1 MSPTARSPFASL
13 PAQSRPAL
21 AWLGVAAVVKAF
33 ALILVAEGLARGLTA
48 IIDGSDAWRGPVA
61 IGAAGVI
68 LRALVEWAMQVIAR
82 RAALGVK
89 EDVRLQVAKRVLAR
103 GGRDLDARAGGLTA
117 LATGSLDEL
126 DGYFTGYL
134 PALVSAATIPLIVGA
149 RILLADWVSA
159 VIILLTVP
167 LIPVFM
173 ILIGHYTEDRVEQS
187 LDAITRLS
195 DHLVELARGLPV
207 LVGLGRAQEQTAA
220 LRDIADGVRRRT
232 LETLRVAFLSSLA
245 LELIATL
252 SVAIVA
258 VFIGVRL
265 VNGSLSLETGLLA
278 LILAPECY
286 LPLRQVGMAHHASE
300 DGIEA
305 LTRLRRLIDTPVS
318 EPAWSAQP
326 DDVDGPAFV
335 QVEGLTVRYAG
346 RPEPVVADL
355 SFTVAPGETVALAG
369 PSGAGK
375 STVIA
380 ALAGLLGTSADG
392 TSVTGTIT
400 GVDPERQAWVPQHP
414 ETFAATVLDEI
425 VLALAGDSVD
435 EAMALL
441 ERTGAATFAH
451 RDPAELSQGE
461 LRRVALARA
470 LARVERGAT
479 LLLLDEPTAHLDPVT
494 AAILHDVIR
503 SLKGRVTIILV
514 AHDAATRVLADRE
527 IVVNGAP
534 SVPEHPAGVL
544 AMDVD
549 HDEEQ
554 HVHPAAA
561 EVAPGT
567 GIWRALVRLI
577 QPTRRPFVLA
587 VAMGVA
593 AALAAVALSALSGWL
608 IVRASQQP
616 PILMLMVAIVG
627 VRFFG
632 IGRALFRYLQRLW
645 LHDAILGS
653 LRDVR
658 MTVWEAIARVGPSAK
673 RLLRGD
679 QALDRLIGDVD
690 RLRDLA
696 PRVLVPPLIGILAA
710 LAATVALWII
720 LPVAGM
726 VLLVATLL
734 STIVAPAVA
743 LLADHSARVAT
754 VEMRS
759 GVLRAFASL
768 VGAAADLRVNGMD
781 EGVLAR
787 LEEMDAHA
795 SDLERRSA
803 WSLGMASGI
812 VTLSNG
818 LAAMGMIVVGAD
830 AVAAEHLS
838 HPLLAVIAL
847 TPLALVD
854 PLHES
859 VEAIQRWPALR
870 AVVARFAPLLDA
882 PLPAPDT
889 VVASGPPTAR
899 IDRISLEKMSARW
912 PGMPGEVFS
921 GVTFTALRGD
931 RVVITGPSGAGKST
945 LLSVLMGFLRPSSGT
960 YAIDGVDTA
969 KMPLSALRRHIS
981 WCPQEAHL
989 FDSTLRG
996 NLLLARPREDAL
1008 TDDEMRVVLDEVGL
1022 GDLLAGLP
1030 DGLDT
1035 RIGSRGSRLSGG
1047 QRQRLAIARAL
1058 LTRADV
1064 VLLDE
1069 PTAHLD
1075 RPSADALM
1083 ADLRQILR
1091 DRIVVI
1097 VTHHAAELLPADIH
1111 VRLR

>member
-1 MSPTARSPFASL
+1 MTPTSRSPFANL

-21 AWLGVAAVVKAF
+21 LWLGVAAVVKAI
-33 ALILVAEGLARGLTA
+33 ALILVAEGLARGITA
-48 IIDGSDAWRGPVA
+48 IIDGTGEWRTPVI
-61 IGAAGVI
+61 IGGTGVV

-89 EDVRLQVAKRVLAR
+89 EDVRLQVARRVLAR
-103 GGRDLDARAGGLTA
+103 GGRDLDARAGGLTTV
-117 LATGSLDEL
+117 ATGSLDEL
-126 DGYFTGYL
+126 DGYFTGFL

-159 VIILLTVP
+159 VIIIVTVP

-220 LRDIADGVRRRT
+220 LREIADGVRRRT
-232 LETLRVAFLSSLA
+232 LETLKVAFLSSLA

-252 SVAIVA
+252 SVAVVA

-265 VNGSLSLETGLLA
+265 VHGSLPLETGLLA
-278 LILAPECY
+278 LVLAPECY

-305 LTRLRRLIDTPVS
+305 LSRLRRLIDTPVS
-318 EPAWSAQP
+318 QPAWASGTP
-326 DDVDGPAFV
+326 GRPVEI
-335 QVEGLTVRYAG
+335 EGLTVCYAG
-346 RPEPVVADL
+346 RPEPVVENL
-355 SFTVAPGETVALAG
+355 SFSVAPGETVALAG

-380 ALAGLLGTSADG
+380 ALAGLLGTTDDG

-400 GVDPERQAWVPQHP
+400 GVDPERIAWVPQHP

-425 VLALAGDSVD
+425 VLALGGNRVD
-435 EAMALL
+435 EALALL
-441 ERTGAATFAH
+441 DHTGAAAFAH

-479 LLLLDEPTAHLDPVT
+479 LLLLDEPTAHLDPLT
-494 AAILHDVIR
+494 ASVMHGVIR

-514 AHDAATRVLADRE
+514 AHDATTRSLADRE
-527 IVVNGAP
+527 IVVNGARQAEDRTP
-534 SVPEHPAGVL
+534 DVLQMPTDRHDAQGFVPDAKVE
-544 AMDVD
+544 
-549 HDEEQ
+549 
-554 HVHPAAA
+554 
-561 EVAPGT
+561 APVT
-567 GIWRALVRLI
+567 GLWRLLTRLV
-577 QPTRRPFVLA
+577 QPTQRPFVLA
-587 VAMGVA
+587 IAMGIA
-593 AALAAVALSALSGWL
+593 AALSAVALSSLSGWL
-608 IVRASQQP
+608 IVRASEQP

-658 MTVWEAIARVGPSAK
+658 VTVWEAIARVGPGAK

-710 LAATVALWII
+710 LAATLALGLI
-720 LPVAGM
+720 LPAAGM

-734 STIVAPAVA
+734 STVVAPVVA
-743 LLADHSARVAT
+743 LIADRSARVAT
-754 VEMRS
+754 VETRS

-781 EGVLAR
+781 EGVLSR
-787 LEEMDAHA
+787 LATIDERA

-812 VTLSNG
+812 VTLSSG
-818 LAAMGMIVVGAD
+818 LAAMGMLVVGAD
-830 AVAAEHLS
+830 AVTAGHLS

-870 AVVARFAPLLDA
+870 TVVARFAPLLDA

-889 VVASGPPTAR
+889 AAAHGPTTGR
-899 IDRISLEKMSARW
+899 IDTISLDHGGARW
-912 PGMPGEVFS
+912 PGMPSDVFS
-921 GVTFTALRGD
+921 NVCFTARRGD

-960 YAIDGVDTA
+960 YTLDGVDTGT
-969 KMPLSALRRHIS
+969 LSPKAMQRHIS

-989 FDSTLRG
+989 FDSSLRG
-996 NLLLARPREDAL
+996 NLLLARPREDAP
-1008 TDDEMRVVLDEVGL
+1008 TDDEMRAVLDEVGL

-1083 ADLRQILR
+1083 ADLRQILG

-1097 VTHHAAELLPADIH
+1097 VTHHAAELLPDDIH
-1111 VRLR
+1111 VTLR